1 MLPASPGVRA
11 ERPRKKIERLTMQSQ
26 SKNER
31 IRTRKVASPNSHWN
45 SQQLLERLDNDR
57 AFLSELLSVFRQDS
71 QTTLQEAKESLAKR
85 DLAGVERKAHTLKGM
100 MRNLLMHRAAQ
111 TASGLE
117 AAARERNA
125 VESTALLAQLEQT
138 LQELMP
144 EVDALM
150 LETKR

>member
-1 MLPASPGVRA
+1 MLPASPAVRA
-11 ERPRKKIERLTMQSQ
+11 ERPRKKIERVTMQSQ

-31 IRTRKVASPNSHWN
+31 IPRKVASPNSHWN
-45 SQQLLERLDNDR
+45 SQQLLERLDNDL
-57 AFLSELLSVFRQDS
+57 AFLSELLSIFRQDS
-71 QTTLQEAKESLAKR
+71 QTTLQEAKESLAKA
-85 DLAGVERKAHTLKGM
+85 DLAAVERKAHALKGM

-111 TASGLE
+111 TAGDLE

-125 VESTALLAQLEQT
+125 VESTALLVQLAQT

-144 EVDALM
+144 EVDAQM

>member
-1 MLPASPGVRA
+1 
-11 ERPRKKIERLTMQSQ
+11 MQSQ

-31 IRTRKVASPNSHWN
+31 IRTRKVASHNSHWN

-57 AFLSELLSVFRQDS
+57 AFLAELLTVFRQDS
-71 QTTLQEAKESLAKR
+71 QTTLQEAKESLAKA
-85 DLAGVERKAHTLKGM
+85 DLAAVERKAHTLKGM

-111 TASGLE
+111 TASDLE
-117 AAARERNA
+117 AAACDRRA
-125 VESTALLAQLEQT
+125 VESTSLLAQLEQT

>member
-1 MLPASPGVRA
+1 MNGGTVRT
-11 ERPRKKIERLTMQSQ
+11 ERLRKKIERVTMQSQ
-26 SKNER
+26 SKNAR
-31 IRTRKVASPNSHWN
+31 VHAHKVASPNTHWN

-57 AFLSELLSVFRQDS
+57 AFLSELLSIFRQDS
-71 QTTLQEAKESLAKR
+71 QTALQEAKESLAKA
-85 DLAGVERKAHTLKGM
+85 DLAAVERKAHTLKGIT
-100 MRNLLMHRAAQ
+100 RNLLMHRAAQ

-150 LETKR
+150 LEIKR